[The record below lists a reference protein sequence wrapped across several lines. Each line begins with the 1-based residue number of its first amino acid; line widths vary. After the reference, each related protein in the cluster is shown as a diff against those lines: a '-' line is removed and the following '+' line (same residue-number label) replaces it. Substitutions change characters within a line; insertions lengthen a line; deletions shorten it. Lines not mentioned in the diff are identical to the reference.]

1 MTPKEYFNLVERVKL
16 LQKGDLLRI
25 TSSTRHRSPFL
36 TEGDVLLVYSVHDFS
51 EYSEV
56 DVKVDR
62 PIHSAPEGFVKSK
75 LYVDSPMFYV
85 CALNLATDHFYEL
98 FYYTSKISPLETMV
112 EIAYSQAESERQEV
126 K

>member
-1 MTPKEYFNLVERVKL
+1 MTPKEYFNLIERVKL

-36 TEGDVLLVYSVHDFS
+36 TEGDVLLVYSVHDLS
-51 EYSEV
+51 DCSEV
-56 DVKVDR
+56 DVEMDR
-62 PIHSAPEGFVKSK
+62 PAYLDEDFVKSK

-98 FYYTSKISPLETMV
+98 FYYTSKISPLETRV